1 LLKESTPS
9 VTRAAILRDPALGTG
24 TSQFAVIQAAA
35 PLFRVEV
42 NPVNMRD
49 AREIER
55 AIETFAR
62 SPNGGLIVTAG
73 GAAQRHREMIIALA
87 ARHKLPAVYW
97 ERFFVTAGGFISY
110 GPSLIEQY
118 RQAADYVVRILETFE
133 DPLVQHQRLRYL
145 DTATVASAPE
155 SCAFLAIA
163 ASRGLAEKE
172 PASAM
177 AIVAV
182 AKIDPTMALDVSQPL
197 KARWSCGDM
206 FLSSR

>member
-1 LLKESTPS
+1 
-9 VTRAAILRDPALGTG
+9 
-24 TSQFAVIQAAA
+24 
-35 PLFRVEV
+35 
-42 NPVNMRD
+42 MRD

-118 RQAADYVVRILETFE
+118 RQAAD
-133 DPLVQHQRLRYL
+133 
-145 DTATVASAPE
+145 
-155 SCAFLAIA
+155 
-163 ASRGLAEKE
+163 
-172 PASAM
+172 
-177 AIVAV
+177 
-182 AKIDPTMALDVSQPL
+182 
-197 KARWSCGDM
+197 
-206 FLSSR
+206 